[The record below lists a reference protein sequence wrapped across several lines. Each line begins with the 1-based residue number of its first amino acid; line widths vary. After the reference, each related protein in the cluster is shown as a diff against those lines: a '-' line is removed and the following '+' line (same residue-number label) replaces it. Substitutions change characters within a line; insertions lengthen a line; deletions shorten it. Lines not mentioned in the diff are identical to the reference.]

1 MRKWK
6 ISLTLDKQN
15 QQNKYMVNED
25 LTRKM
30 QGQRRA
36 ICVIFAEDFVGKR
49 VPLVLTFGKKFFYPL
64 CPRAVLAKIETFK

>member
-6 ISLTLDKQN
+6 MYLTVDKQN
-15 QQNKYMVNED
+15 QQNIYTGSED

-30 QGQRRA
+30 QGQRRI
-36 ICVIFAEDFVGKR
+36 ICVIFAEDIVGKR
-49 VPLVLTFGKKFFYPL
+49 VPLVSTFGKKLFYSL